1 MNPHIEIAIQ
11 GLGAAVR
18 QSKGTVFTEADYG
31 RLMCAVAEVYV
42 AMEAHNK
49 TVIAQAAEVER
60 VKQANRALATQ
71 QDLVKMIDDLW
82 GDDDD

>member
-11 GLGAAVR
+11 GIRAAVR
-18 QSKGTVFTEADYG
+18 QSKGPVFTEADYG